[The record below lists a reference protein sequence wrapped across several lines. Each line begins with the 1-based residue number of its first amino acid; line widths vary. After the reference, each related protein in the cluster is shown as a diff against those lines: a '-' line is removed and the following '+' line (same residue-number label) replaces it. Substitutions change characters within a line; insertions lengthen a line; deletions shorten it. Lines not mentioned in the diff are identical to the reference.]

1 MTKKIDK
8 SNPCGYCKKKYSQIL
23 YKTCDI
29 YGNHYNLNQ
38 CVMCKAIFL
47 SPRPNRKQ
55 LLMAYD
61 DSYYGG
67 GSEKFN
73 KLIEIVLDYFR
84 NQRATLLARY
94 LGKNGKVLDIGCGNG
109 KFLNMLDKKG
119 NFKLYG
125 TEMQGKAAE
134 RTSKSGKI
142 KLKIGKLDAND
153 FPHNSFD
160 AITLFQVFEHLTEP
174 KNTLD
179 IVSKIIKP
187 KGILIISFPN
197 IDSFQSRIFKG
208 KWIHLDPPRHLFFF
222 KPNDFFAEMKK
233 YGFNLIS
240 QIHYSIE
247 YNPYGMQQSILNCII
262 KKRDVLYEY
271 LKGNK
276 DYIKD
281 YSKLNLFLQSMFF
294 KITFPIFVISDLF
307 ESYFRKGAVVQF
319 VFRKI

>member
-1 MTKKIDK
+1 MNKKIDK
-8 SNPCGYCKKKYSQIL
+8 PTPCGYCKKKYSQIL
-23 YKTCDI
+23 YKTYDLH
-29 YGNHYNLNQ
+29 GNHYNLNQ
-38 CVMCKAIFL
+38 CKWCKAIFL
-47 SPRPNRKQ
+47 SPRPNAKQ

-61 DSYYGG
+61 NSYYGE

-73 KLIEIVLDYFR
+73 KLIEAFLDHFR
-84 NQRATLLARY
+84 NQRAKLLVRY

-109 KFLNMLDKKG
+109 KFLDALSKKG
-119 NFKLYG
+119 NFNLYG
-125 TEMQGKAAE
+125 TEMPGKAAE
-134 RTSKSGKI
+134 RASKLGKI
-142 KLKIGKLDAND
+142 KLKIGNLDAND

-174 KNTLD
+174 KTTLD

-187 KGILIISFPN
+187 KGILIMSFPN

-208 KWIHLDPPRHLFFF
+208 KWLHLDPPRHLFFF

-240 QIHYSIE
+240 QKHYSIE
-247 YNPYGMQQSILNCII
+247 YNPYGMQQSILNCIT

-276 DYIKD
+276 DNAKG
-281 YSKLNLFLQSMFF
+281 YSKLSLFLQSMLF
-294 KITFPIFVISDLF
+294 KISFPIFVISDLF

-319 VFRKI
+319 VFRKN

>member
-1 MTKKIDK
+1 
-8 SNPCGYCKKKYSQIL
+8 
-23 YKTCDI
+23 
-29 YGNHYNLNQ
+29 
-38 CVMCKAIFL
+38 
-47 SPRPNRKQ
+47 
-55 LLMAYD
+55 
-61 DSYYGG
+61 
-67 GSEKFN
+67 
-73 KLIEIVLDYFR
+73 
-84 NQRATLLARY
+84 
-94 LGKNGKVLDIGCGNG
+94 
-109 KFLNMLDKKG
+109 MLDKKG

-134 RTSKSGKI
+134 RTPKSGKI

-233 YGFNLIS
+233 YGFNLIN
-240 QIHYSIE
+240 QGHYSME